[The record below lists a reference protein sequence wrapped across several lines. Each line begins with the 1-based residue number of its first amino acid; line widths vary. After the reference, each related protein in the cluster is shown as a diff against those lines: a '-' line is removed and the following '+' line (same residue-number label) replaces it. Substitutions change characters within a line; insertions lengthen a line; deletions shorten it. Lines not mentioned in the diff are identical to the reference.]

1 MFLKSQTAI
10 WCEEF
15 LMKTPSIAFSQN
27 ELLQF
32 EKAIQNEWLITNGLG
47 GYASST
53 VLGLNTRKY
62 HGLLVAALR
71 PPGERTVV
79 LSKLDEDVK
88 VGEKTYQLGANDFR
102 HDIYPRGYK
111 LLQSFSVSPF
121 PKYTFSADNVEVKKT
136 VFLPFEKNAT
146 VAFYEITNRSSE
158 DATIQIYPLLS
169 YRHFHYSINR
179 KQNAVWL
186 NQSQTDTAVEIVF
199 NNPAATVILKAIG
212 GRFAPKSI
220 WVEDLFYR
228 EEEKRGEAS
237 MDEGYQPGY
246 FDFQIPKN
254 SETKFAITAAVS
266 DTREEA
272 AKTLDSFGSNASD
285 IGNLLGEELN
295 RRTKSL
301 LEFSNINR
309 LPEENDGLNWLMQS
323 ANDFVVKGNENKRFV
338 IAGYQW
344 FGSWGRDSF
353 VSLPGLML
361 ANPRF
366 EDARGVILDYTNY
379 CKLGLIP
386 NLIDDK
392 TGEPLYNTVDGTL
405 WYINSI
411 LQFLKYTGG
420 FEFVKKFLWPTLV
433 DIVQNHKQGTI
444 NNIHVDSDGLLAHGP
459 QLTWM
464 DTIVDDAPFTPRS
477 GKAVEVQALWY
488 NALGTMKLLAEK
500 FGEPHIAE
508 EYSNM
513 ATNAK
518 NSFNLKFWDKE
529 RNCLFDVITDSGAP
543 DSSIRPNQV
552 IVGALDFSIIDSE
565 RANRVVDFVQ
575 AELLTPVGLRT
586 LSPKDSRYKGR
597 YEGDR
602 PSRDRAYHNGSIWAW
617 LTGPLT
623 TAFLKAKGY
632 QESNIQYALNNF
644 IVPLFTSE
652 IRRGGL
658 GTLNEINDG
667 DPPYTPRGCIAQ
679 AWSVAE
685 PLRAYIEDVLKIRP
699 KYEREILPGAVV
711 IH

>member
-1 MFLKSQTAI
+1 
-10 WCEEF
+10 
-15 LMKTPSIAFSQN
+15 MKTPSIAFSQSDF
-27 ELLQF
+27 LQF
-32 EKAIQNEWLITNGLG
+32 EEATQKEWLITNGLG

-71 PPGERTVV
+71 PPGERTVI

-111 LLQSFSVSPF
+111 LLQAFSVSPF
-121 PKYTFSADNVEVKKT
+121 PKYTFSADNVEIKKT
-136 VFLPFEKNAT
+136 IFLPFEKNAT
-146 VAFYEITNRSSE
+146 VAFYEISNRSSE

-179 KQNAVWL
+179 RQNPVWL
-186 NQSQTDTAVEIVF
+186 NQSQTETAVEIAF

-212 GRFAPKSI
+212 GRFESKSI

-254 SETKFAITAAVS
+254 SETKFAITATVS

-295 RRTKSL
+295 RRTRSL
-301 LEFSNINR
+301 SEFSSINR
-309 LPEENDGLNWLMQS
+309 LPEENDGLNWLLQS
-323 ANDFVVKGNENKRFV
+323 ANDFVVKGTENKRFV

-366 EDARGVILDYTNY
+366 EDARNVILDYTNY

-433 DIVQNHKQGTI
+433 DIVQNHKQGTM
-444 NNIHVDSDGLLAHGP
+444 NNIRVDADGLLAHGP

-488 NALGTMKLLAEK
+488 NALLTMKLLAEK

-508 EYSNM
+508 EYSKM

-518 NSFNLKFWDKE
+518 NSFNGKFWDKE

-543 DSSIRPNQV
+543 DSSIRPNQI
-552 IVGALDFSIIDSE
+552 IVGALDFSIIDSD

-586 LSPKDSRYKGR
+586 LSPKDPRYKGR

-602 PSRDRAYHNGSIWAW
+602 PSRDRAYHSGTIWAW

-623 TAFLKAKGY
+623 TAYLKAKGY

-644 IVPLFTSE
+644 ITPLFTSE

-711 IH
+711 IQ

>member
-1 MFLKSQTAI
+1 MQVI
-10 WCEEF
+10 
-15 LMKTPSIAFSQN
+15 
-27 ELLQF
+27 
-32 EKAIQNEWLITNGLG
+32 
-47 GYASST
+47 
-53 VLGLNTRKY
+53 
-62 HGLLVAALR
+62 
-71 PPGERTVV
+71 
-79 LSKLDEDVK
+79 
-88 VGEKTYQLGANDFR
+88 
-102 HDIYPRGYK
+102 
-111 LLQSFSVSPF
+111 
-121 PKYTFSADNVEVKKT
+121 SAT
-136 VFLPFEKNAT
+136 C
-146 VAFYEITNRSSE
+146 S
-158 DATIQIYPLLS
+158 
-169 YRHFHYSINR
+169 
-179 KQNAVWL
+179 
-186 NQSQTDTAVEIVF
+186 
-199 NNPAATVILKAIG
+199 
-212 GRFAPKSI
+212 
-220 WVEDLFYR
+220 
-228 EEEKRGEAS
+228 
-237 MDEGYQPGY
+237 
-246 FDFQIPKN
+246 
-254 SETKFAITAAVS
+254 
-266 DTREEA
+266 
-272 AKTLDSFGSNASD
+272 
-285 IGNLLGEELN
+285 GEELN
-295 RRTKSL
+295 RRTSSL
-301 LEFSNINR
+301 SEFSNINR
-309 LPEENDGLNWLMQS
+309 LPEENDGLNWLLQS
-323 ANDFVVKGNENKRFV
+323 ANDFVVKGTENKRFV

-366 EDARGVILDYTNY
+366 EDARDVILDYTNY

-433 DIVQNHKQGTI
+433 DIIQNHKQGTM
-444 NNIHVDSDGLLAHGP
+444 NNIRVDADGLLAHGP

-488 NALGTMKLLAEK
+488 NALLTMKLLAEK

-518 NSFNLKFWDKE
+518 NSFNGKFWDKE

-543 DSSIRPNQV
+543 DSSIRPNQI
-552 IVGALDFSIIDSE
+552 IVGALDFSIIDSD

-586 LSPKDSRYKGR
+586 LSPKDPRYKGR

-602 PSRDRAYHNGSIWAW
+602 PSRDRAYHSGTIWAW

-623 TAFLKAKGY
+623 TAYLKAKGY

-644 IVPLFTSE
+644 ITPLFTSE

-667 DPPYTPRGCIAQ
+667 DSPYTPRGCIAQ

-711 IH
+711 IQ

>member
-1 MFLKSQTAI
+1 
-10 WCEEF
+10 
-15 LMKTPSIAFSQN
+15 MKTPSITFLQN
-27 ELLQF
+27 DLLQF
-32 EKAIQNEWLITNGLG
+32 EEAIQNEWLVTNGLG

-62 HGLLVAALR
+62 HALLVAALR

-102 HDIYPRGYK
+102 HDIYPKGYK

-136 VFLPFEKNAT
+136 IFLPFEKNAT
-146 VAFYEITNRSSE
+146 VAFYEISNRSSE

-179 KQNAVWL
+179 RQNPVWL
-186 NQSQTDTAVEIVF
+186 NQSQTEATVEIVF
-199 NNPAATVILKAIG
+199 NNPAATVIVKAIG
-212 GRFAPKSI
+212 GRFASKPT

-246 FDFQIPKN
+246 FDFQVPKN
-254 SETKFAITAAVS
+254 SEAKFAITAAVS

-272 AKTLDSFGSNASD
+272 AKTLDSFGSNAGD

-295 RRTKSL
+295 RRISSL
-301 LEFSNINR
+301 SEFSNINR
-309 LPEENDGLNWLMQS
+309 LTGEIDGLNWLLQS
-323 ANDFVVKGNENKRFV
+323 ANDFVVKGTENKRFV

-366 EDARGVILDYTNY
+366 EDARDVILDYTNY

-433 DIVQNHKQGTI
+433 DIVHNHKQGTM
-444 NNIHVDSDGLLAHGP
+444 NNIRVDADGLLAHGP

-488 NALGTMKLLAEK
+488 NALRTMKLLAEK

-513 ATNAK
+513 AINAK
-518 NSFNLKFWDKE
+518 NSFNGKFWDNE

-543 DSSIRPNQV
+543 DSSIRPNQ
-552 IVGALDFSIIDSE
+552 IIAGALDFSIIDSD

-586 LSPKDSRYKGR
+586 LSPKDPRYKGR

-602 PSRDRAYHNGSIWAW
+602 PSRDRAYHSGTIWAW

-623 TAFLKAKGY
+623 TAYLKAKGY

-644 IVPLFTSE
+644 ITPLFTSE

-667 DPPYTPRGCIAQ
+667 DWPYTPRGCIAQ

-685 PLRAYIEDVLKIRP
+685 PLRAYVEDVLKIRP

-711 IH
+711 IQ

>member
-1 MFLKSQTAI
+1 
-10 WCEEF
+10 
-15 LMKTPSIAFSQN
+15 MKTPSIAFSQS

-32 EKAIQNEWLITNGLG
+32 EEATQKEWLITNGLG

-71 PPGERTVV
+71 PPGERTVI

-111 LLQSFSVSPF
+111 LLQAFSVSPF
-121 PKYTFSADNVEVKKT
+121 PKYTFSADNVEIKKT
-136 VFLPFEKNAT
+136 IFLPFEKNAT
-146 VAFYEITNRSSE
+146 VAFYEISNRSSE

-179 KQNAVWL
+179 RQNPVWL
-186 NQSQTDTAVEIVF
+186 NQSQTETAVEIAF

-212 GRFAPKSI
+212 GRFESKSI

-254 SETKFAITAAVS
+254 SETKFAITATVS

-295 RRTKSL
+295 RRTRSL
-301 LEFSNINR
+301 SEFSSINR
-309 LPEENDGLNWLMQS
+309 LPEENDGLNWLLQS
-323 ANDFVVKGNENKRFV
+323 ANDFVVKGTENKRFV

-366 EDARGVILDYTNY
+366 EDARDVILDYTNY

-433 DIVQNHKQGTI
+433 DIVQNHKQGTM
-444 NNIHVDSDGLLAHGP
+444 NNIRVDADGLLAHGP

-488 NALGTMKLLAEK
+488 NALLTMKLLAEK

-508 EYSNM
+508 EYSTM

-518 NSFNLKFWDKE
+518 NSFNGKFWDKE

-543 DSSIRPNQV
+543 DSSIRPNQI
-552 IVGALDFSIIDSE
+552 IVGALDFSIIDSD
-565 RANRVVDFVQ
+565 RANRVVDYVQ

-586 LSPKDSRYKGR
+586 LSPKDPRYKGR

-602 PSRDRAYHNGSIWAW
+602 PSRDRAYHSGTIWAW

-623 TAFLKAKGY
+623 TAYLKAKGY

-644 IVPLFTSE
+644 ITPLFTSE

-667 DPPYTPRGCIAQ
+667 DPPYMPRGCIAQ

-711 IH
+711 IQ